1 MAKQM
6 IAQGQKPCITVI
18 TAKNPTEQE
27 KYAAWELVHYLNLM
41 GSVSIPTGDETTQGP
56 VIAIGSAA
64 ARLGVT
70 ADPKLSYDGFT
81 LKTVGDS
88 LAIVGGI
95 RGVIYGVYELLEK
108 LGCRFFTPLCEKIPS
123 VVDIELPQLDET
135 QIPVLEYRQHN
146 YTDFTKYPRFG
157 AKSRLNSLLGAHIPD
172 YLGGG
177 IEYAWFG
184 HSFLN
189 ILDPEEWFDTH
200 PEYFSLVNGKRV
212 REFSQLCLTNPD
224 VQRIAIEKVRD
235 TLRAH
240 PECRIISVSQNDWAN
255 HCECDA
261 CRKLDEQH
269 ESYAGSL
276 IHFVN
281 HIAEA
286 LEKEFPEVIIDTFA
300 YRYSRPAPK
309 HIHTRANVCV
319 RLCSIEACFAHPLEA
334 CDVAPDPKRFAMR
347 PDGTKTKFIEDLT
360 GWGKVCERVY
370 IWDYT
375 TGFAHYPAPHPNWA
389 VLQPNIR
396 TFIKNNAKG
405 IFEQACGAIGG
416 SVDLN
421 EMRAYVIS
429 KLLWDADTDVERHI
443 REFSDFY
450 YGAAAPYIREYIQ
463 VHTDKVVKD
472 NIHVGFNDQ
481 CDRPDLSDEMLDIY
495 DAILAKAAKAVEG
508 DPIRAMRVNKA
519 QLATRWV
526 RLKNNAMLKDIHNPD
541 EINQFFEDWRAHG
554 LTRIDEWVSAETTH
568 RALIENLWRGTE
580 YYHHWSDEGPERL

>member
-6 IAQGQKPCITVI
+6 IAQGQKPCVTVI

-41 GSVSIPTGDETTQGP
+41 GSVSIPTGDETAEGP
-56 VIAIGSAA
+56 VIAIGAAA

-123 VVDIELPQLDET
+123 TVNIELPQLDET

-146 YTDFTKYPRFG
+146 YTDFNKYPRFG
-157 AKSRLNSLLGAHIPD
+157 TKSRLNAGKLPE
-172 YLGGG
+172 YMGGG
-177 IEYAWFG
+177 IQYAWFV
-184 HSFLN
+184 HSFEPN
-189 ILDPEEWFDTH
+189 ILDPKEWYDTH

-212 REFSQLCLTNPD
+212 NEFAQLCLTNPD
-224 VQRIAIEKVRD
+224 VQRIAIEKVRAA
-235 TLRAH
+235 LRAH
-240 PECRIISVSQNDWAN
+240 PECRIISVSQNDWDN
-255 HCECDA
+255 HCECENCARLDA
-261 CRKLDEQH
+261 QEG
-269 ESYAGSL
+269 SSAGTL
-276 IHFVN
+276 INFVN
-281 HIAEA
+281 NIAEA
-286 LEKEFPEVIIDTFA
+286 IEEEFPEVIVDTLA
-300 YRYSRPAPK
+300 YQYTRPATSHLRPR
-309 HIHTRANVCV
+309 HNVCV
-319 RLCSIEACFAHPLEA
+319 RLCSIEACFAHSFED
-334 CDVAPDPKRFAMR
+334 CDDKSRWVKR
-347 PDGTKTKFIEDLT
+347 PDGTTSNFIHDLED
-360 GWGKVCERVY
+360 WGKVCDRMY

-375 TGFAHYPAPHPNWA
+375 TCFAHYPAPHPNWH
-389 VLQPNIR
+389 VLQPNMQA
-396 TFIKNNAKG
+396 FIKNGVKG
-405 IFEQACGAIGG
+405 VFEQACGAIGG

-429 KLLWDADTDVERHI
+429 KLLWDANTDVERHI

-450 YGAAAPYIREYIQ
+450 YGAAAPYIREYIK

-526 RLKNNAMLKDIHNPD
+526 RMKNNAMHKGIHNPD

-568 RALIENLWRGTE
+568 RALIENVWRGTE
-580 YYHHWSDEGPERL
+580 YYHHWTEEGPERL